1 MKTVRILVA
10 EDDENIRIGLMDT
23 LESEGYQ
30 VEEASDGEEAMTLFQ
45 SRVFDLVI
53 LDIMMPG
60 MNGYDVCRAIR
71 KENESVPIIML
82 TAKGEEIDKVVGLQL
97 GADDYITKPFGVHEF
112 LARVAAVLRRSMLNP
127 AESAPESGGSD
138 RFFIGDAEVDA
149 REYRVRKGGESRSL
163 SERELRLLQFFHA
176 HPNEVLSR
184 DALLN
189 GVWGI
194 DYFGTTRTLDQHVAR
209 IRKKIESD
217 PGKPGIITTVHGVGY
232 RYSSP
237 GRGDENQP

>member
-1 MKTVRILVA
+1 METVNILVA

-23 LESEGYQ
+23 LESEGYR
-30 VEEASDGEEAMTLFQ
+30 VEGAGDGDAALAMFRTGG
-45 SRVFDLVI
+45 FDLVI

-60 MNGYDVCRAIR
+60 LSGYDVCRAIR
-71 KENESVPIIML
+71 KENETIPIIML

-97 GADDYITKPFGVHEF
+97 GADDYVTKPFGVHEF
-112 LARVAAVLRRSMLNP
+112 LARVAAVLRRSLKNRESV
-127 AESAPESGGSD
+127 AESNDSD

-149 REYRVRKGGESRSL
+149 REYRVRKDGETRNL

-176 HPNEVLSR
+176 HPDEVLSR

-209 IRKKIESD
+209 IRKKIETD
-217 PGKPGIITTVHGVGY
+217 PARPTIITTVHGVGY
-232 RYSSP
+232 RYS
-237 GRGDENQP
+237 NA